1 MAITK
6 LMHINTPKKG
16 VASVHLKNALEY
28 ICNEIKTDNG
38 NLVGSINC
46 LPDFS
51 FEQMIQTKKMFGK
64 TGGRQGYHFVISLEP
79 GEGNEEQMLEII
91 RRFAEEFL
99 GGEYEAVYA
108 VHNDKNHLHGHLVFN
123 SVNMVTGRKYD
134 YKKGDWK
141 DIIQPITN
149 RLCEEYGLSIVPA
162 EYSKEPVNMNRKEWE
177 KEQSWS
183 DVVEADMRY
192 CRSRAKSVDEFLYFM
207 EELGY
212 EVKSGVHISVKAG
225 KMKRSRRLDTIDE
238 EFSKEKLEEYF
249 TEEKYFGDYTE
260 PKIYG
265 NGLALRYK
273 PKSDLQKKYYAK
285 VYRLHVVQKYRFR
298 YHYTRYKEDLEQ
310 MHKLQEEYLFLCRKN
325 INSWADVFNAQRA
338 AEKKVAEIDACKKEL
353 YKEHAQKKYQYE
365 KDGDAAAFLFHEA
378 EYRKKLDELKA
389 ERKGAKNEKNVAER
403 CLKQNLYA
411 CIEVPDDLDIENL
424 YLTDLPKMEK
434 WKMVE
439 DIREYSMNEKVDASK
454 TVDSG
459 IMDEQIED
467 VDVVES
473 VDAQDYGEVL
483 TEIEDEVADFGTEI
497 CETTEDTQLP
507 EAEMTREIYESLTD
521 KEKAEWIGITSDNTD
536 ESIRLFTEK
545 MKELGITYRYSSDM
559 LDEFMSLEEVATRE
573 NRTETSSYQWNR
585 EQERK
590 R

>member
-6 LMHINTPKKG
+6 IMNMKAAKTG
-16 VASVHLKNALEY
+16 NMAAHLKHSLEY
-28 ICNEIKTDNG
+28 ICNKAKTDNG
-38 NLVGSINC
+38 SLVGSINC

-64 TGGRQGYHFVISLEP
+64 TDGRQGYHFVISLEP
-79 GEGNEEQMLEII
+79 GEGNEKQMLEIM

-99 GGEYEAVYA
+99 CGEYEAVYA

-162 EYSKEPVNMNRKEWE
+162 EYSKEPLNMNRKEWE

-192 CRSRAKSVDEFLYFM
+192 CRSRANSVDEFLYFM

-273 PKSDLQKKYYAK
+273 PKSDLQKRYYAK

-310 MHKLQEEYLFLCRKN
+310 MHKLQEEYLFLCRKD
-325 INSWADVFNAQRA
+325 INSWADVFVAQRN

-353 YKEHAQKKYQYE
+353 YKEHAKKKYQYE

-378 EYRKKLDELKA
+378 EYREKLEKLKE
-389 ERKGAKNEKNVAER
+389 ERKEAKNEKNVAER

-411 CIEVPDDLDIENL
+411 CLEVPDDLDIENL
-424 YLTDLPKMEK
+424 YLTDLPKVEKQEAVKKDVNSMMEE
-434 WKMVE
+434 V
-439 DIREYSMNEKVDASK
+439 VASK
-454 TVDSG
+454 TVDAELV
-459 IMDEQIED
+459 DEQI
-467 VDVVES
+467 VDVVEA
-473 VDAQDYGEVL
+473 VDVQEYGEVL
-483 TEIEDEVADFGTEI
+483 TEIEDTVANSKPEFYEAI
-497 CETTEDTQLP
+497 EDTQLP
-507 EAEMTREIYESLTD
+507 EPEMTRELYESLTD
-521 KEKAEWIGITSDNTD
+521 KEKSEWIGITPNNTD

-545 MKELGITYRYSSDM
+545 MKEFGINYRYSSDM
-559 LDEFMSLEEVATRE
+559 LDEFMRLEEAVLKE
-573 NRTETSSYQWNR
+573 SRTDASGYQWNR

>member
-6 LMHINTPKKG
+6 IMNMKAAKIGN
-16 VASVHLKNALEY
+16 VAAHLKHSLEY
-28 ICNEIKTDNG
+28 ICNKAKTDNG
-38 NLVGSINC
+38 SLVGSINC

-64 TGGRQGYHFVISLEP
+64 TDGRQGYHFVISLEP
-79 GEGNEEQMLEII
+79 GEGNEKQMLEIM

-99 GGEYEAVYA
+99 CGEYEAVYA

-123 SVNMVTGRKYD
+123 SVNMVTGRKYN

-162 EYSKEPVNMNRKEWE
+162 EYSKEPLNMNRKEWE

-192 CRSRAKSVDEFLYFM
+192 CRSRANSVDEFLYFM

-273 PKSDLQKKYYAK
+273 PKSDLQKRYYAK

-310 MHKLQEEYLFLCRKN
+310 MHKLQEEYLFLCRKD
-325 INSWADVFNAQRA
+325 INSWADVFVAQRN

-353 YKEHAQKKYQYE
+353 YKEHAKKKYQYE

-378 EYRKKLDELKA
+378 EYREKLEKLKE
-389 ERKGAKNEKNVAER
+389 ERKEAKNEKNVAER

-411 CIEVPDDLDIENL
+411 CLEVPDDLDIENL
-424 YLTDLPKMEK
+424 YLTDLPKVEKQEAVKKDVNSMMEE
-434 WKMVE
+434 V
-439 DIREYSMNEKVDASK
+439 VASK
-454 TVDSG
+454 TVDAELV
-459 IMDEQIED
+459 DEQI
-467 VDVVES
+467 VDVVEA
-473 VDAQDYGEVL
+473 VDFQEYGEVL
-483 TEIEDEVADFGTEI
+483 TEIEDTVANSKPEFYEAI
-497 CETTEDTQLP
+497 EDTQLP
-507 EAEMTREIYESLTD
+507 EPEMTRELYESLTD
-521 KEKAEWIGITSDNTD
+521 KEKSEWIGITPNNTD

-545 MKELGITYRYSSDM
+545 MKEFGINYRYSSDM
-559 LDEFMSLEEVATRE
+559 LDEFMRLEEAVLKE
-573 NRTETSSYQWNR
+573 SRTDASGYQWNR

>member
-6 LMHINTPKKG
+6 IMNMKAAKTG
-16 VASVHLKNALEY
+16 NVAAHLKHSLEY
-28 ICNEIKTDNG
+28 ICNKAKTDNG

-51 FEQMIQTKKMFGK
+51 FEQMIQTKEIFGK

-79 GEGNEEQMLEII
+79 GEGNAEDMLEIM

-99 GGEYEAVYA
+99 GEEYEAVYT

-123 SVNMVTGRKYD
+123 SVNMVTGKKYD

-149 RLCEEYGLSIVPA
+149 KLCEEYGLSIVPA
-162 EYSKEPVNMNRKEWE
+162 EYSKEPLNMNRKEWE

-192 CRSRAKSVDEFLYFM
+192 CRSRANSVDEFLYFM

-389 ERKGAKNEKNVAER
+389 ERKEAKNEKNVAER

-411 CIEVPDDLDIENL
+411 CLEVPDDLDIENL
-424 YLTDLPKMEK
+424 YLTDLPKVEK
-434 WKMVE
+434 QEVIEE
-439 DIREYSMNEKVDASK
+439 D
-454 TVDSG
+454 VDSA
-459 IMDEQIED
+459 IEETVVPKMLDSESVDEQI
-467 VDVVES
+467 VDIEES
-473 VDAQDYGEVL
+473 VDVQNYGAVL
-483 TEIEDEVADFGTEI
+483 TEMEDAVADFKPKFCDATA
-497 CETTEDTQLP
+497 DTLFP
-507 EAEMTREIYESLTD
+507 EPEMTREIYESLTD

-545 MKELGITYRYSSDM
+545 MKKLSINYRYLSEM
-559 LDEFMSLEEVATRE
+559 LDEFMRLEEAVSKE
-573 NRTETSSYQWNR
+573 NRTEVSGYQWSR

>member
-6 LMHINTPKKG
+6 LMHINAPKKG

-51 FEQMIQTKKMFGK
+51 FEQMIQTKKIFGK

-79 GEGNEEQMLEII
+79 GEGNEKQMFEII

-99 GGEYEAVYA
+99 CGEYEAVYA

-123 SVNMVTGRKYD
+123 SVDMVTGRKYD

-149 RLCEEYGLSIVPA
+149 KLCEEYGLSIVPA
-162 EYSKEPVNMNRKEWE
+162 EYSKEPLNMNRKEWE

-310 MHKLQEEYLFLCRKN
+310 MHKLQEEYLFLCRKD

-338 AEKKVAEIDACKKEL
+338 AEKKVAEIDACKKKL
-353 YKEHAQKKYQYE
+353 YKEHAKKKYQYE

-389 ERKGAKNEKNVAER
+389 ERKGAKDEKNVAER

-411 CIEVPDDLDIENL
+411 CLEVPDDLDIENL
-424 YLTDLPKMEK
+424 YLTDLPKVEK
-434 WKMVE
+434 QEVIEE
-439 DIREYSMNEKVDASK
+439 D
-454 TVDSG
+454 VDSA
-459 IMDEQIED
+459 IEETVVPKMLDSESVDEQI
-467 VDVVES
+467 VDVEES
-473 VDAQDYGEVL
+473 VDVQNYGAVL
-483 TEIEDEVADFGTEI
+483 TETEDAVADFKPKFCDATA
-497 CETTEDTQLP
+497 DTLFP
-507 EAEMTREIYESLTD
+507 EPEMTREIYESLTD

-545 MKELGITYRYSSDM
+545 MKELGITYRYSFDM
-559 LDEFMSLEEVATRE
+559 LDEFMRLEEVVSKESRVE
-573 NRTETSSYQWNR
+573 DDGYQWSR
-585 EQERK
+585 EAERK

>member
-6 LMHINTPKKG
+6 IMNMKAAKIGN
-16 VASVHLKNALEY
+16 VAAHLKHSLEY
-28 ICNEIKTDNG
+28 ICNKAKTDNG
-38 NLVGSINC
+38 SLVGSINC

-64 TGGRQGYHFVISLEP
+64 TDGRQGYHFVISLEP
-79 GEGNEEQMLEII
+79 GEGNEKQMLEIM

-99 GGEYEAVYA
+99 CGEYEAVYA

-162 EYSKEPVNMNRKEWE
+162 EYSKEPLNMNRKEWE

-192 CRSRAKSVDEFLYFM
+192 CRSRANSVDEFLYFM

-212 EVKSGVHISVKAG
+212 EVKSGVHISLKAG

-273 PKSDLQKKYYAK
+273 PKSDLQKRYYAK

-310 MHKLQEEYLFLCRKN
+310 MHKLQEEYLFLCRKD
-325 INSWADVFNAQRA
+325 INSWADVFVAQRN

-353 YKEHAQKKYQYE
+353 YKEHAKKKYQYE

-378 EYRKKLDELKA
+378 EYREKLEKLKE
-389 ERKGAKNEKNVAER
+389 ERKEAKNEKNVAER

-411 CIEVPDDLDIENL
+411 CLEVPDDLDIENL
-424 YLTDLPKMEK
+424 YLTDLPKVEKQEAVKKDVNSMMEE
-434 WKMVE
+434 V
-439 DIREYSMNEKVDASK
+439 VASK
-454 TVDSG
+454 TVDAELV
-459 IMDEQIED
+459 DEQI
-467 VDVVES
+467 VDVVEA
-473 VDAQDYGEVL
+473 VDVQEYGEVL
-483 TEIEDEVADFGTEI
+483 TEIEDTVANSKPEFYEAI
-497 CETTEDTQLP
+497 EDTQLP
-507 EAEMTREIYESLTD
+507 EPEMTRELYESLTD
-521 KEKAEWIGITSDNTD
+521 KEKSEWIGITPNNTD

-545 MKELGITYRYSSDM
+545 MKEFGINYRYSSDM
-559 LDEFMSLEEVATRE
+559 LDEFMRLEEAVLKE
-573 NRTETSSYQWNR
+573 SRTDASGYQWNR

>member
-6 LMHINTPKKG
+6 IMNMKAAKIGN
-16 VASVHLKNALEY
+16 VAAHLKHSLEY
-28 ICNEIKTDNG
+28 ICNKAKTDNG
-38 NLVGSINC
+38 SLVGSINC

-64 TGGRQGYHFVISLEP
+64 TDGRQGYHFVISLEP
-79 GEGNEEQMLEII
+79 GEGNEKQMLEIM

-99 GGEYEAVYA
+99 CGEYEAVYA

-162 EYSKEPVNMNRKEWE
+162 EYSKEPLNMNRKEWE

-192 CRSRAKSVDEFLYFM
+192 CRSRANSVDEFLYFM

-273 PKSDLQKKYYAK
+273 PKSDLQKRYYAK

-310 MHKLQEEYLFLCRKN
+310 MHKLQEEYLFLCRKD
-325 INSWADVFNAQRA
+325 INSWADVFVAQRN

-353 YKEHAQKKYQYE
+353 YKEHAKKKYQYE

-378 EYRKKLDELKA
+378 EYREKLEKLKE
-389 ERKGAKNEKNVAER
+389 ERKEAKNEKNVAER

-411 CIEVPDDLDIENL
+411 CLEVPDDLDIENL
-424 YLTDLPKMEK
+424 YLTDLPKVEKQEAVKKDVNSMMEE
-434 WKMVE
+434 V
-439 DIREYSMNEKVDASK
+439 VASK
-454 TVDSG
+454 TVDAELV
-459 IMDEQIED
+459 DEQI
-467 VDVVES
+467 VDVVEA
-473 VDAQDYGEVL
+473 VDVQEYGEVL
-483 TEIEDEVADFGTEI
+483 TEIEDTVANSKPEFYEAI
-497 CETTEDTQLP
+497 EDTQLP
-507 EAEMTREIYESLTD
+507 EPEMTRELYESLTD
-521 KEKAEWIGITSDNTD
+521 KEKSEWIGIAPNNTD

-545 MKELGITYRYSSDM
+545 MKEFGINYRYSSDM
-559 LDEFMSLEEVATRE
+559 LDEFMRLEEAVLKE
-573 NRTETSSYQWNR
+573 SRTDASGYQWNR

>member
-6 LMHINTPKKG
+6 IMCMKAAKTGN
-16 VASVHLKNALEY
+16 VAAHLKHSLEY
-28 ICNEIKTDNG
+28 ICNEAKTDNG

-51 FEQMIQTKKMFGK
+51 FEQMIQTKEMFGK

-79 GEGNEEQMLEII
+79 GEGNAEDMLEII

-99 GGEYEAVYA
+99 NGEYEAVYSI
-108 VHNDKNHLHGHLVFN
+108 HNDKNHLHGHLVFN

-149 RLCEEYGLSIVPA
+149 KLCEEYGLSIVPA
-162 EYSKEPVNMNRKEWE
+162 EYSMNPVNMNRREWE

-183 DVVEADMRY
+183 DIVEADMKY
-192 CRSRAKSVDEFLYFM
+192 CRSRAKSVDEFLFFM

-212 EVKSGVHISVKAG
+212 EVKFGAHISVKAG
-225 KMKRSRRLDTIDE
+225 KMKRSRRLDTLDE
-238 EFSKEKLEEYF
+238 EFSKEKLKEYF
-249 TEEKYFGDYTE
+249 AEEKYFGDYTE

-265 NGLALRYK
+265 DGLALRYK
-273 PKSDLQKKYYAK
+273 PKSDLQKRYYAK

-310 MHKLQEEYLFLCRKN
+310 MHKLQEEYLFLCRKD
-325 INSWADVFNAQRA
+325 INSWADVFAAQRN
-338 AEKKVAEIDACKKEL
+338 AEKKVAEIDACKKEF
-353 YKEHAQKKYQYE
+353 YKEHAKKKYQYE
-365 KDGDAAAFLFHEA
+365 KDGDSAVFLFHEA

-389 ERKGAKNEKNVAER
+389 ERKEAKNEKNVAER
-403 CLKQNLYA
+403 CLKQKLYA
-411 CIEVPDDLDIENL
+411 CLDVPDDLDIENL
-424 YLTDLPKMEK
+424 YLTDLPRMEK
-434 WKMVE
+434 QEV
-439 DIREYSMNEKVDASK
+439 VD
-454 TVDSG
+454 
-459 IMDEQIED
+459 ED
-467 VDVVES
+467 VDFTIEEMVAQKAADLEIVDVEES
-473 VDAQDYGEVL
+473 FDVQDYGEE
-483 TEIEDEVADFGTEI
+483 TEVEDTAVDFGTEI

-507 EAEMTREIYESLTD
+507 EPEMTRELYASLTD
-521 KEKAEWIGITSDNTD
+521 KEKADWIGITPDNTD

-545 MKELGITYRYSSDM
+545 MKTLGITYRYSSEM
-559 LDEFMSLEEVATRE
+559 LDEFMRLEAAVSKESRVE
-573 NRTETSSYQWNR
+573 DDGYQWSR
-585 EQERK
+585 EAERK

>member
-6 LMHINTPKKG
+6 IMNMKAAKTG
-16 VASVHLKNALEY
+16 NVAAHLKHSLEY
-28 ICNEIKTDNG
+28 ICNKAKTDNG

-51 FEQMIQTKKMFGK
+51 FEQMIQTKEIFGK

-79 GEGNEEQMLEII
+79 GEGNAEDMLEIM

-99 GGEYEAVYA
+99 GEEYEAVYT

-123 SVNMVTGRKYD
+123 SVNMVTGKKYD

-149 RLCEEYGLSIVPA
+149 KLCEEYGLSIVPA
-162 EYSKEPVNMNRKEWE
+162 EYSKEPLNMNRKEWE

-192 CRSRAKSVDEFLYFM
+192 CRSRANSVDEFLYFM

-389 ERKGAKNEKNVAER
+389 ERKEVKNEKNVAER

-411 CIEVPDDLDIENL
+411 CLEVLDDLDIENL
-424 YLTDLPKMEK
+424 YLTDLPKVEK
-434 WKMVE
+434 QEVIEE
-439 DIREYSMNEKVDASK
+439 D
-454 TVDSG
+454 VDSA
-459 IMDEQIED
+459 IEETVVPKMLDSESVDEQI
-467 VDVVES
+467 VDIEES
-473 VDAQDYGEVL
+473 VDVQNYGAVL
-483 TEIEDEVADFGTEI
+483 TEMEDAVADFKPKFCDATA
-497 CETTEDTQLP
+497 DTLFP
-507 EAEMTREIYESLTD
+507 EPEMTREIYESLTD

-545 MKELGITYRYSSDM
+545 MKKLSINYRYLSEM
-559 LDEFMSLEEVATRE
+559 LDEFMRLEEAVSKE
-573 NRTETSSYQWNR
+573 NRTEVSGYQWSR

>member
-6 LMHINTPKKG
+6 IMHMK
-16 VASVHLKNALEY
+16 ASEHGNVSAHLKHSLAY
-28 ICNEIKTDNG
+28 ICNEVKTEQG
-38 NLVGSINC
+38 SLVGSINC

-64 TGGRQGYHFVISLEP
+64 TDGRQGYHFVISLEP
-79 GEGNEEQMLEII
+79 GEGNEKQMLEIM

-99 GGEYEAVYA
+99 CGEYEAVYA

-162 EYSKEPVNMNRKEWE
+162 EYSKEPLNMNRKEWE

-192 CRSRAKSVDEFLYFM
+192 CRSRANSVDEFLYFM

-273 PKSDLQKKYYAK
+273 PKSDLQKRYYAK

-310 MHKLQEEYLFLCRKN
+310 MHKLQEEYLFLCRKD
-325 INSWADVFNAQRA
+325 INSWADVFVAQRN

-353 YKEHAQKKYQYE
+353 YKEHAKKKYQYE

-378 EYRKKLDELKA
+378 EYREKLEKLKE
-389 ERKGAKNEKNVAER
+389 ERKEAKNEKNVAER

-411 CIEVPDDLDIENL
+411 CLEVPDDLDIENL
-424 YLTDLPKMEK
+424 YLTDLPKVEKQEAVKKDVNSMMEE
-434 WKMVE
+434 V
-439 DIREYSMNEKVDASK
+439 VASK
-454 TVDSG
+454 TVDAELV
-459 IMDEQIED
+459 DEQI
-467 VDVVES
+467 VDVVEA
-473 VDAQDYGEVL
+473 VDVQEYGEVL
-483 TEIEDEVADFGTEI
+483 TEIEDTVANSKPEFYEAI
-497 CETTEDTQLP
+497 EDTQLP
-507 EAEMTREIYESLTD
+507 EPEMTRELYESLTD
-521 KEKAEWIGITSDNTD
+521 KEKSEWIGITPNNTD

-545 MKELGITYRYSSDM
+545 MKEFGINYRYSSDM
-559 LDEFMSLEEVATRE
+559 LDEFMRLEEAVLKE
-573 NRTETSSYQWNR
+573 SRTDASGYQWNR

>member
-6 LMHINTPKKG
+6 IMNMKAAKTG
-16 VASVHLKNALEY
+16 NVAAHLKHSLEY
-28 ICNEIKTDNG
+28 ICNKAKTDNG

-51 FEQMIQTKKMFGK
+51 FEQMIQTKEIFGK

-79 GEGNEEQMLEII
+79 GEGNAEDMLEIM

-99 GGEYEAVYA
+99 GEEYEAVYT

-123 SVNMVTGRKYD
+123 SVNMVTGKKYD

-149 RLCEEYGLSIVPA
+149 KLCEEYGLSIVPA
-162 EYSKEPVNMNRKEWE
+162 EYSKEPLNMNRKEWE

-192 CRSRAKSVDEFLYFM
+192 CRSRANSVDEFLYFM

-389 ERKGAKNEKNVAER
+389 ERKEVKNEKNVAER

-411 CIEVPDDLDIENL
+411 CLEVLDDLDIENL
-424 YLTDLPKMEK
+424 YLTDLPKVEK
-434 WKMVE
+434 QEVIEE
-439 DIREYSMNEKVDASK
+439 D
-454 TVDSG
+454 VDSA
-459 IMDEQIED
+459 IEETVVPKMLDSESVDEQI
-467 VDVVES
+467 VDIEES
-473 VDAQDYGEVL
+473 VDVQNYGAVL
-483 TEIEDEVADFGTEI
+483 TEMEDAVADFKPKFCDATA
-497 CETTEDTQLP
+497 DTLFP
-507 EAEMTREIYESLTD
+507 EPEMTREIYESLTD

-545 MKELGITYRYSSDM
+545 MKELSINYRYLSEM
-559 LDEFMSLEEVATRE
+559 LDEFMRLEEAVSKE
-573 NRTETSSYQWNR
+573 NRTEVSGYQWSR

>member
-6 LMHINTPKKG
+6 IMNMKAAKIGN
-16 VASVHLKNALEY
+16 VAAHLKHSLEY
-28 ICNEIKTDNG
+28 ICNKAKTDNG
-38 NLVGSINC
+38 SLVGSINC

-64 TGGRQGYHFVISLEP
+64 TDGRQGYHFVISLEP
-79 GEGNEEQMLEII
+79 GEGNEKQMLEIM

-99 GGEYEAVYA
+99 CGEYEAVYA

-162 EYSKEPVNMNRKEWE
+162 EYSKEPLNMNRKEWE

-192 CRSRAKSVDEFLYFM
+192 CRSRANSVDEFLYFM

-273 PKSDLQKKYYAK
+273 PKSDLQKRYYAK
-285 VYRLHVVQKYRFR
+285 AYRLHVVQKYRFR

-310 MHKLQEEYLFLCRKN
+310 MHKLQEEYLFLCRKD
-325 INSWADVFNAQRA
+325 INSWADVFVAQRN

-353 YKEHAQKKYQYE
+353 YKEHAKKKYQYE

-378 EYRKKLDELKA
+378 EYREKLEKLKE
-389 ERKGAKNEKNVAER
+389 ERKEAKNEKNVAER

-411 CIEVPDDLDIENL
+411 CLEVPDDLDIENL
-424 YLTDLPKMEK
+424 YLTDLPKVEKQEAVKKDVNSMMEE
-434 WKMVE
+434 V
-439 DIREYSMNEKVDASK
+439 VASK
-454 TVDSG
+454 TVDAELV
-459 IMDEQIED
+459 DEQI
-467 VDVVES
+467 VDVVEA
-473 VDAQDYGEVL
+473 VDVQEYGEVL
-483 TEIEDEVADFGTEI
+483 TEIEDTVANSKPEFYEAI
-497 CETTEDTQLP
+497 EDTQLP
-507 EAEMTREIYESLTD
+507 EPEMTRELYESLTD
-521 KEKAEWIGITSDNTD
+521 KEKSEWIGITPNNTD

-545 MKELGITYRYSSDM
+545 MKEFGINYRYSSDM
-559 LDEFMSLEEVATRE
+559 LDEFMRLEEAVLKE
-573 NRTETSSYQWNR
+573 SRTDASGYQWNR

>member
-1 MAITK
+1 
-6 LMHINTPKKG
+6 
-16 VASVHLKNALEY
+16 
-28 ICNEIKTDNG
+28 
-38 NLVGSINC
+38 
-46 LPDFS
+46 
-51 FEQMIQTKKMFGK
+51 MFGK

-79 GEGNEEQMLEII
+79 GEGNEKQMFEII

-99 GGEYEAVYA
+99 CGEYEAVYA

-149 RLCEEYGLSIVPA
+149 KLCEEYGLSIVPA
-162 EYSKEPVNMNRKEWE
+162 EYSKEPLNMNRKEWE

-225 KMKRSRRLDTIDE
+225 KMKRSRRLDTLDT

-389 ERKGAKNEKNVAER
+389 ERKEAKNEKNVAER

-411 CIEVPDDLDIENL
+411 CLEVPDDLDIENL
-424 YLTDLPKMEK
+424 YLTDLPKVEK
-434 WKMVE
+434 QEVIEE
-439 DIREYSMNEKVDASK
+439 D
-454 TVDSG
+454 VDSA
-459 IMDEQIED
+459 IEETVVPKMLDSESVDEQI
-467 VDVVES
+467 VDVEES
-473 VDAQDYGEVL
+473 VDVQNYGAVL
-483 TEIEDEVADFGTEI
+483 TETEDSVADFKPKFCDATA
-497 CETTEDTQLP
+497 DTLFP
-507 EAEMTREIYESLTD
+507 EPEMTREIYESLTD

-545 MKELGITYRYSSDM
+545 MKELGITYRYSFDM
-559 LDEFMSLEEVATRE
+559 LDEFMRLEEVVSKE
-573 NRTETSSYQWNR
+573 NRTEASGYQWSR

-590 R
+590 Q

>member
-6 LMHINTPKKG
+6 IMNMKAAKTG
-16 VASVHLKNALEY
+16 NVAAHLKHSLEY
-28 ICNEIKTDNG
+28 ICNKAKTDNG

-51 FEQMIQTKKMFGK
+51 FEQMIQTKEIFGK

-79 GEGNEEQMLEII
+79 GEGNAEDMLEIM

-99 GGEYEAVYA
+99 GEEYEAVYT

-123 SVNMVTGRKYD
+123 SVNMVTGKKYD

-149 RLCEEYGLSIVPA
+149 KLCEKYGLSIVPA
-162 EYSKEPVNMNRKEWE
+162 EYSKEPLNMNRKEWE

-273 PKSDLQKKYYAK
+273 PKSDLQKRYYAK

-310 MHKLQEEYLFLCRKN
+310 MHKLQEEYLFLCRKD
-325 INSWADVFNAQRA
+325 INSWADVFVAQRN

-353 YKEHAQKKYQYE
+353 YKEHAKKKYQYE

-378 EYRKKLDELKA
+378 EYREKLEKLKE
-389 ERKGAKNEKNVAER
+389 ERKEAKNEKNVAER

-411 CIEVPDDLDIENL
+411 CLEVPDDLDIENL
-424 YLTDLPKMEK
+424 YLTDLPKVEKQEAVKKDVNSMMEE
-434 WKMVE
+434 V
-439 DIREYSMNEKVDASK
+439 VASK
-454 TVDSG
+454 TVDAELV
-459 IMDEQIED
+459 DEQI
-467 VDVVES
+467 VDVVEA
-473 VDAQDYGEVL
+473 VGVQEYGEVL
-483 TEIEDEVADFGTEI
+483 TEIEDTVANSKPEFYEAI
-497 CETTEDTQLP
+497 EDTQLP
-507 EAEMTREIYESLTD
+507 EPEMTRELYESLTD
-521 KEKAEWIGITSDNTD
+521 KEKSEWIGITPDNTD

-545 MKELGITYRYSSDM
+545 MKEFGINYRYSSDM
-559 LDEFMSLEEVATRE
+559 LDEFMRLEEAVLKE
-573 NRTETSSYQWNR
+573 SRTDASGYQWNR

>member
-6 LMHINTPKKG
+6 IMNMKAAKIGN
-16 VASVHLKNALEY
+16 VAAHLKHSLEY
-28 ICNEIKTDNG
+28 ICNKAKTDNG
-38 NLVGSINC
+38 SLVGSINC

-64 TGGRQGYHFVISLEP
+64 TDGRQGYHFVISLEP
-79 GEGNEEQMLEII
+79 GEGNEKQMLEIM

-99 GGEYEAVYA
+99 CGEYEAVYA

-162 EYSKEPVNMNRKEWE
+162 EYSKEPLNMNRKEWE

-192 CRSRAKSVDEFLYFM
+192 CRSRANSVDEFLYFM

-273 PKSDLQKKYYAK
+273 PKSDLQKRYYAK

-310 MHKLQEEYLFLCRKN
+310 MHKLQEEYLFLCRKD
-325 INSWADVFNAQRA
+325 INSWADVFVAQRN

-353 YKEHAQKKYQYE
+353 YKEHAKKKYQYE

-378 EYRKKLDELKA
+378 EYREKLEKLKE
-389 ERKGAKNEKNVAER
+389 ERKEAKNEKNVAER

-411 CIEVPDDLDIENL
+411 CLEVPDDLDIENL
-424 YLTDLPKMEK
+424 YLTDLPKVEKQEAVKKDVNSMMEE
-434 WKMVE
+434 V
-439 DIREYSMNEKVDASK
+439 VASK
-454 TVDSG
+454 TVDAELV
-459 IMDEQIED
+459 DEQI
-467 VDVVES
+467 VDVVEA
-473 VDAQDYGEVL
+473 VDVQEYGEVL
-483 TEIEDEVADFGTEI
+483 TEIEDTVANSKLEFYEAI
-497 CETTEDTQLP
+497 EDTQLP
-507 EAEMTREIYESLTD
+507 EPEMTRELYESLTD
-521 KEKAEWIGITSDNTD
+521 KEKSEWIGITPNNTD
-536 ESIRLFTEK
+536 ESIRFFTEK
-545 MKELGITYRYSSDM
+545 MKEFGINYRYSSDM
-559 LDEFMSLEEVATRE
+559 LDEFMRLEEAVLKE
-573 NRTETSSYQWNR
+573 SRTDASGYQWNR

>member
-6 LMHINTPKKG
+6 IMNMKAAKTG
-16 VASVHLKNALEY
+16 NVAAHLKHSLEY
-28 ICNEIKTDNG
+28 ICNKAKTDNG
-38 NLVGSINC
+38 SLVGSINC

-149 RLCEEYGLSIVPA
+149 KLCKEYGLSIVPA
-162 EYSKEPVNMNRKEWE
+162 EYSKEPLNMNRKEWE

-183 DVVEADMRY
+183 DVVKADMRY

-273 PKSDLQKKYYAK
+273 PKSDLQKRYYAK

-389 ERKGAKNEKNVAER
+389 ERKEAKNEKNVAER

-411 CIEVPDDLDIENL
+411 CLEVPDDLDIENL
-424 YLTDLPKMEK
+424 YLTDLPKVEK
-434 WKMVE
+434 QEVIEE
-439 DIREYSMNEKVDASK
+439 D
-454 TVDSG
+454 VDSA
-459 IMDEQIED
+459 IEETVVTKMLDSESVDEQI
-467 VDVVES
+467 VDVEES
-473 VDAQDYGEVL
+473 VDVQNYGAVL
-483 TEIEDEVADFGTEI
+483 TETEDAVADFKPKFCDATA
-497 CETTEDTQLP
+497 DTLFP
-507 EAEMTREIYESLTD
+507 EPEMTREIYESLTD

-545 MKELGITYRYSSDM
+545 MKELSINYRYLSEM

>member
-6 LMHINTPKKG
+6 IMNMKAAKIGN
-16 VASVHLKNALEY
+16 VAAHLKHSLEY
-28 ICNEIKTDNG
+28 ICNKAKTDNG
-38 NLVGSINC
+38 SLVGSINC

-64 TGGRQGYHFVISLEP
+64 TDGRQGYHFVISLEP
-79 GEGNEEQMLEII
+79 GEGNEKQMLEIM

-99 GGEYEAVYA
+99 CGEYEAVYA

-162 EYSKEPVNMNRKEWE
+162 EYSKEPLNMNRKEWE

-192 CRSRAKSVDEFLYFM
+192 CRSRANSVDEFLYFM
-207 EELGY
+207 
-212 EVKSGVHISVKAG
+212 
-225 KMKRSRRLDTIDE
+225 
-238 EFSKEKLEEYF
+238 EEYF

-273 PKSDLQKKYYAK
+273 PKSDLQKRYYAK

-310 MHKLQEEYLFLCRKN
+310 MHKLQEEYLFLCRKD
-325 INSWADVFNAQRA
+325 INSWADVFVAQRN

-353 YKEHAQKKYQYE
+353 YKEHAKKKYQYE

-378 EYRKKLDELKA
+378 EYREKLEKLKE
-389 ERKGAKNEKNVAER
+389 ERKEAKNEKNVAER

-411 CIEVPDDLDIENL
+411 CLEVPDDLDIENL
-424 YLTDLPKMEK
+424 YLTDLPKVEKQEAVKKDVNSMMEE
-434 WKMVE
+434 V
-439 DIREYSMNEKVDASK
+439 VASK
-454 TVDSG
+454 TVDAELV
-459 IMDEQIED
+459 DEQI
-467 VDVVES
+467 VDVVEA
-473 VDAQDYGEVL
+473 VDVQEYGEVL
-483 TEIEDEVADFGTEI
+483 TEIEDTVANSKPEFYEAI
-497 CETTEDTQLP
+497 EDTQLP
-507 EAEMTREIYESLTD
+507 EPEMTRELYESLTD
-521 KEKAEWIGITSDNTD
+521 KEKSEWIGITPNNTD

-545 MKELGITYRYSSDM
+545 MKEFGINYRYSSDM
-559 LDEFMSLEEVATRE
+559 LDEFMRLEEAVLKE
-573 NRTETSSYQWNR
+573 SRTDASGYQWNR

>member
-1 MAITK
+1 
-6 LMHINTPKKG
+6 
-16 VASVHLKNALEY
+16 
-28 ICNEIKTDNG
+28 
-38 NLVGSINC
+38 
-46 LPDFS
+46 
-51 FEQMIQTKKMFGK
+51 
-64 TGGRQGYHFVISLEP
+64 
-79 GEGNEEQMLEII
+79 
-91 RRFAEEFL
+91 
-99 GGEYEAVYA
+99 
-108 VHNDKNHLHGHLVFN
+108 
-123 SVNMVTGRKYD
+123 
-134 YKKGDWK
+134 
-141 DIIQPITN
+141 
-149 RLCEEYGLSIVPA
+149 
-162 EYSKEPVNMNRKEWE
+162 MNRKEWE

-389 ERKGAKNEKNVAER
+389 ERKEAKNEKNVAER

-411 CIEVPDDLDIENL
+411 CLEVPDDLDIENL
-424 YLTDLPKMEK
+424 YLTDLPKVEK
-434 WKMVE
+434 QEVIEE
-439 DIREYSMNEKVDASK
+439 D
-454 TVDSG
+454 VDSA
-459 IMDEQIED
+459 IEETVVPKMLDSESVDEQI
-467 VDVVES
+467 VDVEES
-473 VDAQDYGEVL
+473 VDVQNYGAVL
-483 TEIEDEVADFGTEI
+483 TETEDAVADFKPKFCDATA
-497 CETTEDTQLP
+497 DTLFP
-507 EAEMTREIYESLTD
+507 EPKMTREIYESLTD

-545 MKELGITYRYSSDM
+545 MKELGINYSYSSEM
-559 LDEFMSLEEVATRE
+559 LDEFMRLEEAVSKE
-573 NRTETSSYQWNR
+573 NRTEASGYQWSR
-585 EQERK
+585 KQERK

>member
-6 LMHINTPKKG
+6 IMNMKAAKIGN
-16 VASVHLKNALEY
+16 VAAHLKHSLEY
-28 ICNEIKTDNG
+28 ICNKAKTDNG
-38 NLVGSINC
+38 SLVGSINC

-64 TGGRQGYHFVISLEP
+64 TDGRQGYHFVISLEP
-79 GEGNEEQMLEII
+79 GEGNEKQMLEIM

-99 GGEYEAVYA
+99 CGEYEAVYA

-162 EYSKEPVNMNRKEWE
+162 EYSKEPLNMNRKEWE

-192 CRSRAKSVDEFLYFM
+192 CRSRANSVDEFLYFM

-273 PKSDLQKKYYAK
+273 PKSDLQKRYYAK

-310 MHKLQEEYLFLCRKN
+310 MHKLQEEYLFLCRKD
-325 INSWADVFNAQRA
+325 INSWADVFVAQRN

-353 YKEHAQKKYQYE
+353 YKEHAKKKYQYE

-378 EYRKKLDELKA
+378 EYREKLEKLKE
-389 ERKGAKNEKNVAER
+389 ERKEAKNEKNVAER

-411 CIEVPDDLDIENL
+411 CLEVPDDLDIENL
-424 YLTDLPKMEK
+424 YLTDLPKVEKQEAVKKDVNSMMEE
-434 WKMVE
+434 V
-439 DIREYSMNEKVDASK
+439 VASK
-454 TVDSG
+454 TVDAELV
-459 IMDEQIED
+459 DEQI
-467 VDVVES
+467 VDVVEA
-473 VDAQDYGEVL
+473 VDVQEYGEVL
-483 TEIEDEVADFGTEI
+483 TEIEDTVANSKPEFYEAI
-497 CETTEDTQLP
+497 EDTQLP
-507 EAEMTREIYESLTD
+507 EPEMTRELYESLTD
-521 KEKAEWIGITSDNTD
+521 KEKSEWIGITPNNTD

-545 MKELGITYRYSSDM
+545 MKEFGINYRYSSDM
-559 LDEFMSLEEVATRE
+559 LDEFMRLEEAVLKE
-573 NRTETSSYQWNR
+573 SRTDASGYQWNR

>member
-1 MAITK
+1 
-6 LMHINTPKKG
+6 
-16 VASVHLKNALEY
+16 
-28 ICNEIKTDNG
+28 
-38 NLVGSINC
+38 
-46 LPDFS
+46 
-51 FEQMIQTKKMFGK
+51 
-64 TGGRQGYHFVISLEP
+64 
-79 GEGNEEQMLEII
+79 
-91 RRFAEEFL
+91 
-99 GGEYEAVYA
+99 
-108 VHNDKNHLHGHLVFN
+108 
-123 SVNMVTGRKYD
+123 MVTGRKYD

-162 EYSKEPVNMNRKEWE
+162 EYSKEPLNMNRKEWE

-192 CRSRAKSVDEFLYFM
+192 CRSRANSVDEFLYFM

-273 PKSDLQKKYYAK
+273 PKSDLQKRYYAK

-310 MHKLQEEYLFLCRKN
+310 MHKLQEEYLFLCRKD
-325 INSWADVFNAQRA
+325 INSWADVFVAQRN

-353 YKEHAQKKYQYE
+353 YKEHAKKKYQYE

-378 EYRKKLDELKA
+378 EYREKLEKLKE
-389 ERKGAKNEKNVAER
+389 ERKEAKNEKNVAER

-411 CIEVPDDLDIENL
+411 CLEVPDDLDIENL
-424 YLTDLPKMEK
+424 YLTDLPKVEKQEAVKKDVNSMMEE
-434 WKMVE
+434 V
-439 DIREYSMNEKVDASK
+439 VASK
-454 TVDSG
+454 TVDAELV
-459 IMDEQIED
+459 DEQI
-467 VDVVES
+467 VDVVEA
-473 VDAQDYGEVL
+473 VDVQEYGEVL
-483 TEIEDEVADFGTEI
+483 TEIEDTVANSKPEFYEAI
-497 CETTEDTQLP
+497 EDTQLP
-507 EAEMTREIYESLTD
+507 EPEMTRELYESLTD
-521 KEKAEWIGITSDNTD
+521 KEKSEWIGITPNNTD

-545 MKELGITYRYSSDM
+545 MKEFGINYRYSSDM
-559 LDEFMSLEEVATRE
+559 LDEFMRLEEAVLKE
-573 NRTETSSYQWNR
+573 SRTDASGYQWNR

>member
-6 LMHINTPKKG
+6 ITCMKVAKKG
-16 VASVHLKNALEY
+16 DVAAHLKHSLEY
-28 ICNEIKTDNG
+28 ICNEAKTDNG

-51 FEQMIQTKKMFGK
+51 FEQMIQTKEMFGK

-79 GEGNEEQMLEII
+79 GEGNAEDMLEII

-99 GGEYEAVYA
+99 NGEYEAVYS

-149 RLCEEYGLSIVPA
+149 KLCEEYGLSIVPA
-162 EYSKEPVNMNRKEWE
+162 EYSMNPDNMNRREWE

-183 DVVEADMRY
+183 DIVEADMKY

-212 EVKSGVHISVKAG
+212 EVKSGAHISVKVG
-225 KMKRSRRLDTIDE
+225 KMKCSRRLDTLDE
-238 EFSKEKLEEYF
+238 EFSKEKLKEYF
-249 TEEKYFGDYTE
+249 AEEKYFGDYTE

-265 NGLALRYK
+265 DGLALRYK
-273 PKSDLQKKYYAK
+273 PKSDLQKRYYAK

-310 MHKLQEEYLFLCRKN
+310 MHKLQEEYLFLCRKD
-325 INSWADVFNAQRA
+325 INSWADVFAAQRN

-353 YKEHAQKKYQYE
+353 YKEHAKKKYQYE

-378 EYRKKLDELKA
+378 EYREKLEKLKA
-389 ERKGAKNEKNVAER
+389 ERKEVKNEKNVAER

-411 CIEVPDDLDIENL
+411 CFEVPDDLDIENL

-434 WKMVE
+434 QEVVDE
-439 DIREYSMNEKVDASK
+439 DIDFTIEEMVAQKAA
-454 TVDSG
+454 DSE
-459 IMDEQIED
+459 I
-467 VDVVES
+467 VDVEES
-473 VDAQDYGEVL
+473 FDVQDYGEE
-483 TEIEDEVADFGTEI
+483 TEIEDTAVDFGTEI

-507 EAEMTREIYESLTD
+507 EPEMTRELYASLTD
-521 KEKAEWIGITSDNTD
+521 KEKADWIGITPDNTD

-545 MKELGITYRYSSDM
+545 MKTLGITYRYSSDM
-559 LDEFMSLEEVATRE
+559 VDEFMRLEAAVSKESRVE
-573 NRTETSSYQWNR
+573 DDGYQWSR
-585 EQERK
+585 EAERK

>member
-6 LMHINTPKKG
+6 LMHINAPKKG

-51 FEQMIQTKKMFGK
+51 FEQMIQTKEMFGK

-79 GEGNEEQMLEII
+79 GEGNEMQMFEII

-99 GGEYEAVYA
+99 CGEYEAVYA

-123 SVNMVTGRKYD
+123 SVNMITGRKYD

-149 RLCEEYGLSIVPA
+149 KLCEEYGLSIVPA

-389 ERKGAKNEKNVAER
+389 ERKETKNEKNVAER

-411 CIEVPDDLDIENL
+411 CLEVPDDLDIENL

-434 WKMVE
+434 QEVVE
-439 DIREYSMNEKVDASK
+439 EDVYSAIEDSAVQNE
-454 TVDSG
+454 VDSE
-459 IMDEQIED
+459 IVDEQIENA
-467 VDVVES
+467 DVVES
-473 VDAQDYGEVL
+473 VGIQNYGEVL
-483 TEIEDEVADFGTEI
+483 TEIEDTVANSEPEFYEAI
-497 CETTEDTQLP
+497 EDTQLP
-507 EAEMTREIYESLTD
+507 EPEMTREFYESLTD
-521 KEKAEWIGITSDNTD
+521 KEKSEWIGITSDNTD

-545 MKELGITYRYSSDM
+545 MKELGINYRYSSDM
-559 LDEFMSLEEVATRE
+559 LDEFMRLEEAVLRE
-573 NRTETSSYQWNR
+573 SRTDASGYQWNR

>member
-6 LMHINTPKKG
+6 IMNMKTAKIGN
-16 VASVHLKNALEY
+16 VAAHLKHSLEY
-28 ICNEIKTDNG
+28 ICNKAKTDNG
-38 NLVGSINC
+38 SLVGSINC

-64 TGGRQGYHFVISLEP
+64 TDGRQGYHFVISLEP
-79 GEGNEEQMLEII
+79 GEGNEKQMLEIM

-99 GGEYEAVYA
+99 CGEYEAVYA

-162 EYSKEPVNMNRKEWE
+162 EYSKEPLNMNRKEWE

-192 CRSRAKSVDEFLYFM
+192 CRSRANSVDEFLYFM

-273 PKSDLQKKYYAK
+273 PKSDLQKRYYAK

-310 MHKLQEEYLFLCRKN
+310 MHKLQEEYLFLCRKD
-325 INSWADVFNAQRA
+325 INSWADVFVAQRN

-353 YKEHAQKKYQYE
+353 YKEHAKKKYQYE

-378 EYRKKLDELKA
+378 EYREKLEKLKE
-389 ERKGAKNEKNVAER
+389 ERKEAKNEKNVAER

-411 CIEVPDDLDIENL
+411 CLEVPDDLDIENL
-424 YLTDLPKMEK
+424 YLTDLPKVEKQEAVKKDVNSMMEE
-434 WKMVE
+434 V
-439 DIREYSMNEKVDASK
+439 VASK
-454 TVDSG
+454 TVDAELV
-459 IMDEQIED
+459 DEQI
-467 VDVVES
+467 VDVVEA
-473 VDAQDYGEVL
+473 VDVQEYGEVL
-483 TEIEDEVADFGTEI
+483 TEIEDTVVNSKPEFYEAI
-497 CETTEDTQLP
+497 EDTQLP
-507 EAEMTREIYESLTD
+507 EPEMTRELYESLTD
-521 KEKAEWIGITSDNTD
+521 KEKSEWIGITPNNTD

-545 MKELGITYRYSSDM
+545 MKEFGINYRYSSDM
-559 LDEFMSLEEVATRE
+559 LDEFMRLEEAVLKE
-573 NRTETSSYQWNR
+573 SRTDASGYQWNR

>member
-1 MAITK
+1 
-6 LMHINTPKKG
+6 
-16 VASVHLKNALEY
+16 
-28 ICNEIKTDNG
+28 
-38 NLVGSINC
+38 
-46 LPDFS
+46 
-51 FEQMIQTKKMFGK
+51 
-64 TGGRQGYHFVISLEP
+64 
-79 GEGNEEQMLEII
+79 
-91 RRFAEEFL
+91 
-99 GGEYEAVYA
+99 
-108 VHNDKNHLHGHLVFN
+108 
-123 SVNMVTGRKYD
+123 
-134 YKKGDWK
+134 
-141 DIIQPITN
+141 
-149 RLCEEYGLSIVPA
+149 
-162 EYSKEPVNMNRKEWE
+162 
-177 KEQSWS
+177 
-183 DVVEADMRY
+183 
-192 CRSRAKSVDEFLYFM
+192 M

-285 VYRLHVVQKYRFR
+285 VYRLHVVQKYRFC

-325 INSWADVFNAQRA
+325 INSWADVFNAQRD
-338 AEKKVAEIDACKKEL
+338 AEKKVVEIDACKKEL

-389 ERKGAKNEKNVAER
+389 ERKEAKNEKNVAER

-411 CIEVPDDLDIENL
+411 CLEVPDDLDIENL

-434 WKMVE
+434 WEMVE
-439 DIREYSMNEKVDASK
+439 DIREYSMNEEVDASK

-473 VDAQDYGEVL
+473 VDARDYGEVL

-497 CETTEDTQLP
+497 CETTEDTQLTEP
-507 EAEMTREIYESLTD
+507 EMTRELYESLTD
-521 KEKAEWIGITSDNTD
+521 KEKADWIGITSDNTD

-545 MKELGITYRYSSDM
+545 MKTLGINYRYSSDM
-559 LDEFMSLEEVATRE
+559 LDEFMRLEEAVLRE
-573 NRTETSSYQWNR
+573 SRTDASGYQWNR

>member
-6 LMHINTPKKG
+6 IMNMKAAKTG
-16 VASVHLKNALEY
+16 NVAAHLKHSLEY
-28 ICNEIKTDNG
+28 ICNKAKTDNG

-51 FEQMIQTKKMFGK
+51 FEQMIQTKEIFGK

-79 GEGNEEQMLEII
+79 GEGNAEDMLEIM

-99 GGEYEAVYA
+99 GEEYEAVYT

-123 SVNMVTGRKYD
+123 SVNMVTGKKYD

-149 RLCEEYGLSIVPA
+149 KLCEEYGLSIVPA
-162 EYSKEPVNMNRKEWE
+162 EYSKEPLNMNRKEWE

-273 PKSDLQKKYYAK
+273 PKSDLQKRYYAK

-310 MHKLQEEYLFLCRKN
+310 MHKLQEEYLFLCRKD
-325 INSWADVFNAQRA
+325 INSWADVFVAQRN

-353 YKEHAQKKYQYE
+353 YKEHAKKKYQYE

-378 EYRKKLDELKA
+378 EYREKLEKLKE
-389 ERKGAKNEKNVAER
+389 ERKEAKNEKNVAER

-411 CIEVPDDLDIENL
+411 CLEVPDDLDIENL
-424 YLTDLPKMEK
+424 YLTDLPKVEQQEAVKKDVNSMMEE
-434 WKMVE
+434 V
-439 DIREYSMNEKVDASK
+439 VASK
-454 TVDSG
+454 TVDAELV
-459 IMDEQIED
+459 DEQI
-467 VDVVES
+467 VDVVEA
-473 VDAQDYGEVL
+473 VGVQEYGEVL
-483 TEIEDEVADFGTEI
+483 TEIEDTVANSKPEFYEAI
-497 CETTEDTQLP
+497 EDTQLP
-507 EAEMTREIYESLTD
+507 EPEMTRELYESLTD
-521 KEKAEWIGITSDNTD
+521 KEKSEWIGITPDNTD

-545 MKELGITYRYSSDM
+545 MKEFGINYRYSSDM
-559 LDEFMSLEEVATRE
+559 LDEFMRLEEAVLKE
-573 NRTETSSYQWNR
+573 SRTDASGYQWNR

>member
-6 LMHINTPKKG
+6 IMNMKAAKIGN
-16 VASVHLKNALEY
+16 VAAHLKHSLEY
-28 ICNEIKTDNG
+28 ICNKAKTDNG
-38 NLVGSINC
+38 SLVGSINC

-64 TGGRQGYHFVISLEP
+64 TDGRQGYHFVISLEP
-79 GEGNEEQMLEII
+79 GEGNEKQMLEIM

-99 GGEYEAVYA
+99 CGEYEAVYA

-162 EYSKEPVNMNRKEWE
+162 EYSKEPLNMNRKEWE

-192 CRSRAKSVDEFLYFM
+192 CRSRANSVDEFLYFM

-273 PKSDLQKKYYAK
+273 PKSDLQKRYYAK

-310 MHKLQEEYLFLCRKN
+310 MHKLQEEYLFLCRKD
-325 INSWADVFNAQRA
+325 INSWADVFVAQRN

-353 YKEHAQKKYQYE
+353 YKEHAKKKYQYE

-378 EYRKKLDELKA
+378 EYREKLEKLKE
-389 ERKGAKNEKNVAER
+389 ERKEAKNEKNVAER

-411 CIEVPDDLDIENL
+411 CLEVPDDLDIENL
-424 YLTDLPKMEK
+424 YLTDLPKVEKQEAVKKDVNSMMEE
-434 WKMVE
+434 V
-439 DIREYSMNEKVDASK
+439 VASK
-454 TVDSG
+454 TVDAELV
-459 IMDEQIED
+459 DEQI
-467 VDVVES
+467 VDVVEA
-473 VDAQDYGEVL
+473 VDVQEYGEVL
-483 TEIEDEVADFGTEI
+483 TEIEDTVANSKPEFYEAI
-497 CETTEDTQLP
+497 EDTQLP
-507 EAEMTREIYESLTD
+507 EPEMTRELYESLMD
-521 KEKAEWIGITSDNTD
+521 KEKSEWIGITPNNTD

-545 MKELGITYRYSSDM
+545 MKEFGINYRYSSDM
-559 LDEFMSLEEVATRE
+559 LDEFMRLEEAVLKE
-573 NRTETSSYQWNR
+573 SRTDASGYQWNR

>member
-6 LMHINTPKKG
+6 IMNMKAAKIGN
-16 VASVHLKNALEY
+16 VAAHLKHSLEY
-28 ICNEIKTDNG
+28 ICNKAKTDNG
-38 NLVGSINC
+38 SLVGSINC

-64 TGGRQGYHFVISLEP
+64 TDGRQGYHFVISLEP
-79 GEGNEEQMLEII
+79 GEGNEKQMLEIM

-99 GGEYEAVYA
+99 CGEYEAVYA

-162 EYSKEPVNMNRKEWE
+162 EYSKEPLNMNRKEWE

-192 CRSRAKSVDEFLYFM
+192 CRSRANSVDEFLYFM

-273 PKSDLQKKYYAK
+273 PKSDLQKRYYAK

-310 MHKLQEEYLFLCRKN
+310 MHKLQEEYLFLCRKD
-325 INSWADVFNAQRA
+325 INSWADVFVAQRN

-353 YKEHAQKKYQYE
+353 YKEHAKKKYQYE

-378 EYRKKLDELKA
+378 EYREKLEKLKE
-389 ERKGAKNEKNVAER
+389 ERKEAKNEKNVAER

-411 CIEVPDDLDIENL
+411 CLEVPDDLDIENL
-424 YLTDLPKMEK
+424 YLTDLSKVEKQEAVKKDVNSMMEE
-434 WKMVE
+434 V
-439 DIREYSMNEKVDASK
+439 VASK
-454 TVDSG
+454 TVDAELV
-459 IMDEQIED
+459 DEQI
-467 VDVVES
+467 VDVVEA
-473 VDAQDYGEVL
+473 VDVQEYGEVL
-483 TEIEDEVADFGTEI
+483 TEIEDTVANSKPEFYEAI
-497 CETTEDTQLP
+497 EDTQLP
-507 EAEMTREIYESLTD
+507 EPEMTRELYESLTD
-521 KEKAEWIGITSDNTD
+521 KEKSEWIGITPNNTD
-536 ESIRLFTEK
+536 ESIRFFTEK
-545 MKELGITYRYSSDM
+545 MKEFGINYRYSSDM
-559 LDEFMSLEEVATRE
+559 LDEFMRLEEAVLKE
-573 NRTETSSYQWNR
+573 SRTDASGYQWNR

>member
-6 LMHINTPKKG
+6 IMNMKAAKTG
-16 VASVHLKNALEY
+16 NVAAHLKHSLEY
-28 ICNEIKTDNG
+28 ICNKAKTDNG

-64 TGGRQGYHFVISLEP
+64 TGGRQGYHFVIALEP
-79 GEGNEEQMLEII
+79 GEGNEKQMLEII

-99 GGEYEAVYA
+99 CGEYEAVYA

-162 EYSKEPVNMNRKEWE
+162 EYSKEPLNMNRKEWE

-353 YKEHAQKKYQYE
+353 YKEYAQKKYQYE

-389 ERKGAKNEKNVAER
+389 ERKEVKNEKNVAER

-411 CIEVPDDLDIENL
+411 CLEVPDDLDIENL
-424 YLTDLPKMEK
+424 YLTDLSKVEKQEVIEEDVDSAIEETVVPKML
-434 WKMVE
+434 
-439 DIREYSMNEKVDASK
+439 
-454 TVDSG
+454 DSESV
-459 IMDEQIED
+459 DEQI
-467 VDVVES
+467 VDVEES
-473 VDAQDYGEVL
+473 VDVQNYGAVL
-483 TEIEDEVADFGTEI
+483 TEAEDAVADFKPKFCDATA
-497 CETTEDTQLP
+497 DTLFP
-507 EAEMTREIYESLTD
+507 EPEMTREIYESLTD

-545 MKELGITYRYSSDM
+545 MKELSINYRYLSEM
-559 LDEFMSLEEVATRE
+559 LDEFMRLEEAVSKE
-573 NRTETSSYQWNR
+573 NRTEVSGYQWSR
-585 EQERK
+585 GQERK

>member
-6 LMHINTPKKG
+6 IMNMKAAKIGN
-16 VASVHLKNALEY
+16 VAAHLKHSLEY
-28 ICNEIKTDNG
+28 ICNKAKTDNG
-38 NLVGSINC
+38 SLVGSINC

-64 TGGRQGYHFVISLEP
+64 TDGRQGYHFVISLEP
-79 GEGNEEQMLEII
+79 GEGNEKQMLEIM

-99 GGEYEAVYA
+99 CGEYEAVYA
-108 VHNDKNHLHGHLVFN
+108 VHNDKNHLHGQLVFN

-162 EYSKEPVNMNRKEWE
+162 EYSKEPLNMNRKEWE

-192 CRSRAKSVDEFLYFM
+192 CRSRANSVDEFLYFM

-273 PKSDLQKKYYAK
+273 PKSDLQKRYYAK

-310 MHKLQEEYLFLCRKN
+310 MHKLQEEYLFLCRKD
-325 INSWADVFNAQRA
+325 INSWADVFVAQRN

-353 YKEHAQKKYQYE
+353 YKEHAKKKYQYE

-378 EYRKKLDELKA
+378 EYREKLEKLKE
-389 ERKGAKNEKNVAER
+389 ERKEAKNEKNVAER

-411 CIEVPDDLDIENL
+411 CLEVPDDLDIENL
-424 YLTDLPKMEK
+424 YLTDLPKVEKQEAVKKDVNSMMEE
-434 WKMVE
+434 V
-439 DIREYSMNEKVDASK
+439 VASK
-454 TVDSG
+454 TVDAELV
-459 IMDEQIED
+459 DEQI
-467 VDVVES
+467 VDVVEA
-473 VDAQDYGEVL
+473 VDVQEYGEVL
-483 TEIEDEVADFGTEI
+483 TEIEDTVANSKPEFYEAI
-497 CETTEDTQLP
+497 EDTQLP
-507 EAEMTREIYESLTD
+507 EPEMTRELYESLTD
-521 KEKAEWIGITSDNTD
+521 KEKSEWIGITPNNTD

-545 MKELGITYRYSSDM
+545 MKEFGINYRYSSDM
-559 LDEFMSLEEVATRE
+559 LDEFMRLEEAVLKE
-573 NRTETSSYQWNR
+573 SRTDASGYQWNR

>member
-6 LMHINTPKKG
+6 IMNMKAAKTG
-16 VASVHLKNALEY
+16 NVAAHLKHSLEY
-28 ICNEIKTDNG
+28 ICNKAKTDNG

-51 FEQMIQTKKMFGK
+51 FEQMIQTKEIFGK

-79 GEGNEEQMLEII
+79 GEGNAEDMLEIM

-99 GGEYEAVYA
+99 GEEYEAVYT

-123 SVNMVTGRKYD
+123 SVNMVTGKKYD

-149 RLCEEYGLSIVPA
+149 KLCEEYGLSIVPA

-192 CRSRAKSVDEFLYFM
+192 CRSRANSVDEFLYFM

-389 ERKGAKNEKNVAER
+389 ERKETKNEKNVAER

-411 CIEVPDDLDIENL
+411 CLEVPDDLDIENL

-434 WKMVE
+434 QEVVE
-439 DIREYSMNEKVDASK
+439 EDVYSAIEDSAVQNE
-454 TVDSG
+454 VDSE
-459 IMDEQIED
+459 IVDEQIENA
-467 VDVVES
+467 DVVES
-473 VDAQDYGEVL
+473 VGIQNYGEVL
-483 TEIEDEVADFGTEI
+483 TEIEDTVANSEPEFYEAI
-497 CETTEDTQLP
+497 EDTQLP
-507 EAEMTREIYESLTD
+507 EPEMTREFYESLTD
-521 KEKAEWIGITSDNTD
+521 KEKSEWIGITSDNTD

-545 MKELGITYRYSSDM
+545 MKELGINYRYSSDM
-559 LDEFMSLEEVATRE
+559 LDEFMRLEEAVLRE
-573 NRTETSSYQWNR
+573 SRTDASGYQWNR

>member
-6 LMHINTPKKG
+6 IMCMKAAKTGN
-16 VASVHLKNALEY
+16 AAAHLKHSIEY
-28 ICNEIKTDNG
+28 ICNKAKTDNG

-51 FEQMIQTKKMFGK
+51 FEQMIQTKEMFGR

-79 GEGNEEQMLEII
+79 GEGNTKDMLAII

-99 GGEYEAVYA
+99 NGEYEAVYS
-108 VHNDKNHLHGHLVFN
+108 VHNDKNHIHGHLVFN

-149 RLCEEYGLSIVPA
+149 KLCEEYGLSIVPA
-162 EYSKEPVNMNRKEWE
+162 EYSRDPVNMNRKEWE

-183 DVVEADMRY
+183 EVVEADMRY
-192 CRSRAKSVDEFLYFM
+192 CRSWAKSVEEFLYFI

-212 EVKSGVHISVKAG
+212 EVKSGAHISVKTG
-225 KMKRSRRLDTIDE
+225 KMKRSRRLDTLDE
-238 EFSKEKLEEYF
+238 EFSREKLEEYF

-273 PKSDLQKKYYAK
+273 PKSDLQKRYYAK

-310 MHKLQEEYLFLCRKN
+310 MHKLQEEYLFLCRKD
-325 INSWADVFNAQRA
+325 INSWADVFAAQSNAER
-338 AEKKVAEIDACKKEL
+338 KVEEIDACKKEL
-353 YKEHAQKKYQYE
+353 YKEHAKKKYQYQ
-365 KDGDAAAFLFHEA
+365 KDGDATVFLFHEA
-378 EYRKKLDELKA
+378 EYREKLEKLKA
-389 ERKGAKNEKNVAER
+389 ERKEAKNEKNVAER

-411 CIEVPDDLDIENL
+411 CLEVPDDLDIENL

-434 WKMVE
+434 QEVIEEERYSAIEEVAVPKMLDSE
-439 DIREYSMNEKVDASK
+439 
-454 TVDSG
+454 TV
-459 IMDEQIED
+459 DEQIED
-467 VDVVES
+467 VMEL
-473 VDAQDYGEVL
+473 VDMQNCGEIL
-483 TEIEDEVADFGTEI
+483 AEIEDTVADFESEI
-497 CETTEDTQLP
+497 CETTENTQLP
-507 EAEMTREIYESLTD
+507 EPEMTRELYEALTD
-521 KEKAEWIGITSDNTD
+521 KAKADWIGITPDNTD
-536 ESIRLFTEK
+536 ESIRLFAEK
-545 MKELGITYRYSSDM
+545 MKTLGINYRYSPDM
-559 LDEFMSLEEVATRE
+559 LDEFMRLEEAVSRE
-573 NRTETSSYQWNR
+573 SRTDTGGYQWNR

>member
-1 MAITK
+1 MSMETK
-6 LMHINTPKKG
+6 DL
-16 VASVHLKNALEY
+16 SL
-28 ICNEIKTDNG
+28 
-38 NLVGSINC
+38 
-46 LPDFS
+46 
-51 FEQMIQTKKMFGK
+51 FEQMIKTKKMFGK

-162 EYSKEPVNMNRKEWE
+162 EYSKEPLNMNRKEWE

-212 EVKSGVHISVKAG
+212 EVKSGIHISVKVG
-225 KMKRSRRLDTIDE
+225 KMKRSRRLDTLDT

-249 TEEKYFGDYTE
+249 AEEKYFGDYTE

-273 PKSDLQKKYYAK
+273 PKSDLQKRYYAK

-325 INSWADVFNAQRA
+325 INSWADVFAAQRNV
-338 AEKKVAEIDACKKEL
+338 ENKVAEIDACKKEL
-353 YKEHAQKKYQYE
+353 YKEHAKKKYQYE

-389 ERKGAKNEKNVAER
+389 ERKEAKNEKNVAER

-411 CIEVPDDLDIENL
+411 CLEVPDDLDIENL
-424 YLTDLPKMEK
+424 YLTDLPKVEK
-434 WKMVE
+434 QEVIE
-439 DIREYSMNEKVDASK
+439 EG
-454 TVDSG
+454 VDSA
-459 IMDEQIED
+459 IEETVVPKMLDSESVDEQI
-467 VDVVES
+467 VDVVEA
-473 VDAQDYGEVL
+473 VDVQEYGEVPDIKDMV
-483 TEIEDEVADFGTEI
+483 ENFKPEI
-497 CETTEDTQLP
+497 CEAIEDTQLP
-507 EAEMTREIYESLTD
+507 EPEMTRELYESLTD
-521 KEKAEWIGITSDNTD
+521 KEKADWIGITLDNTD
-536 ESIRLFTEK
+536 ESISLFTEK
-545 MKELGITYRYSSDM
+545 IKTLGITYRYSFDM
-559 LDEFMSLEEVATRE
+559 LDEFMRLEEAVLRE
-573 NRTETSSYQWNR
+573 SRTDASGYQRNR